1 MIKNSE
7 IVAPRHKA
15 RKVEKNFVGDA
26 VMGDYSTDYVAKW
39 NAGQSP
45 EWDYPVSSEET
56 LRAVLHDQTYMLY
69 SIFKDDLSGF
79 AEWVALQWQEDNDP
93 MHDDDSAEDYLE
105 RIDVR
110 IISRPSIGRGAS

>member
-1 MIKNSE
+1 MRNNNHAQTNS
-7 IVAPRHKA
+7 
-15 RKVEKNFVGDA
+15 GDA
-26 VMGDYSTDYVAKW
+26 VMTDFSTDYVAQWK
-39 NAGQSP
+39 AGQSP

-69 SIFKDDLSGF
+69 SIFKDDVAGF

-93 MHDDDSAEDYLE
+93 LNDEDSAEDYLD

-110 IISRPSIGRGAS
+110 IVSRPSIGRGAS